1 MKVLEFQQWSIFERN
16 TVKYASRD
24 GEKKNSLV
32 VKEMLNSSAK
42 RALKDTIRSK
52 HVASAITCTPAVS
65 SDQIQRNGE
74 GKIFLTSRFIYF

>member
-1 MKVLEFQQWSIFERN
+1 MGKRK
-16 TVKYASRD
+16 TV
-24 GEKKNSLV
+24 SLV

-65 SDQIQRNGE
+65 SDQILNR
-74 GKIFLTSRFIYF
+74 

>member
-1 MKVLEFQQWSIFERN
+1 MGKRK
-16 TVKYASRD
+16 TV
-24 GEKKNSLV
+24 SLV

-74 GKIFLTSRFIYF
+74 GKIFLTSRFIYFW